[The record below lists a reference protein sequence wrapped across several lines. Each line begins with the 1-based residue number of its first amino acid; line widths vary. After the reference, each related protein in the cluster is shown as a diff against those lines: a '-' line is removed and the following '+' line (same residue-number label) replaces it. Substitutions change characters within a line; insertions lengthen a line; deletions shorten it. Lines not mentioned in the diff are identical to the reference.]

1 MHFRRCDLSF
11 RPLLSP
17 SALSSLRIPPATPAV
32 VSSTICL
39 FVIFA
44 RGIGVIGAAGPWIS
58 NTMTVAI
65 ASAGGG
71 NVHPDAFAIVGHLQG
86 GERLGEQ
93 IRPRCRI
100 ENRHE
105 QYPVTGPVEHMQ
117 VQLPHLL
124 RASAPGKLMGERA
137 GGGSINR
144 LAVGPQPCPH
154 FLQPIEFRRRDDAV
168 GGGADVEQFIAA
180 LADNIDQVA
189 QQRARGLKFVSAE
202 SSPRCR

>member
-1 MHFRRCDLSF
+1 MC
-11 RPLLSP
+11 
-17 SALSSLRIPPATPAV
+17 
-32 VSSTICL
+32 
-39 FVIFA
+39 
-44 RGIGVIGAAGPWIS
+44 
-58 NTMTVAI
+58 
-65 ASAGGG
+65 
-71 NVHPDAFAIVGHLQG
+71 HPDAFAIVGHLQG

-105 QYPVTGPVEHMQ
+105 QYPVTGPVKHMQ

-180 LADNIDQVA
+180 LADNIDQEWRNSMP
-189 QQRARGLKFVSAE
+189 QGLKFVSADLYPQV
-202 SSPRCR
+202 SLIVMHDSQSRPTSPLGGIICSGVSKSPIPNADYVAPSVRIMRDSWSRWQVDC